1 MKKQDLREEINIKI
15 VNYTTGLD
23 NYSHTL
29 DKCVQIAKDY
39 AEQEAIEF
47 SEWLQQNRWFSFQ
60 NGYWYYTFENAIAI
74 SNEAYN
80 KKYRKTTSEL
90 YQLFK
95 NRENER

>member
-1 MKKQDLREEINIKI
+1 MKEQDLRDKINIEI

-39 AEQEAIEF
+39 AEKESIEF
-47 SEWLQQNRWFSFQ
+47 AEWLLNSQYLYEL
-60 NGYWYYTFENAIAI
+60 GM
-74 SNEAYN
+74 
-80 KKYRKTTSEL
+80 KTKTLTEC

>member
-1 MKKQDLREEINIKI
+1 MKEQDLRDKINIEI

-47 SEWLQQNRWFSFQ
+47 AEWMHENTVKDAKF
-60 NGYWYYTFENAIAI
+60 YTVILDVVR
-74 SNEAYN
+74 YN
-80 KKYRKTTSEL
+80 QTLTEC

-95 NRENER
+95 NI